1 MRLLV
6 GSYSWTKLLSQ
17 REVRGEVK
25 GMGGGECY
33 GDYSHLSEQV
43 SLFCTCG
50 SAALLVLLTLI
61 LCVQPA
67 LHNMMLF
74 IDYVFGIFSFSYFT
88 YILI

>member
-1 MRLLV
+1 M

-50 SAALLVLLTLI
+50 SAAPLVLLTLI
-61 LCVQPA
+61 LCMQPA

-74 IDYVFGIFSFSYFT
+74 IDYLCYWPEGYFLLMLRT
-88 YILI
+88 S